1 VKSVS
6 EKADAVIV
14 GLYVAGHALQPPM
27 FANAFGD
34 FRARTVKAVEGHGE
48 IFVEL
53 RAISGKAGAELIEGF
68 HGQAAG
74 VTTNLCPW
82 ASSGLVPRADG
93 DNHSVV

>member
-1 VKSVS
+1 MKSVS

-14 GLYVAGHALQPPM
+14 GLDVAEHALQPPM
-27 FANAFGD
+27 FAN
-34 FRARTVKAVEGHGE
+34 EGHGE